1 MITTAWIWG
10 LEGIKRSDQ
19 ASKQTM
25 TFLKSQDSKLAK
37 PPHATKSCYRQG
49 QGNSVKRH
57 RRKNDLLNVVSWVC
71 RPLSFW
77 GQASYHRVICLG
89 SIQHSPAFSPG
100 HFLITGRQQLLLNS
114 PHPPLNALHRPHRGL
129 LCSLAWDW
137 FQPCPPRVPARVL
150 APVHLL
156 PVDLPPRGS
165 HPEVSFSARPALLAN
180 LEFI

>member
-1 MITTAWIWG
+1 
-10 LEGIKRSDQ
+10 
-19 ASKQTM
+19 M

-57 RRKNDLLNVVSWVC
+57 RPKNDLLNVDSWVC

-100 HFLITGRQQLLLNS
+100 HFLLTGRQQLLLNS
-114 PHPPLNALHRPHRGL
+114 LPTPPPVKCSAPAPQRAAVLPGMGL
-129 LCSLAWDW
+129 VLA
-137 FQPCPPRVPARVL
+137 CPPRVPARVL

-165 HPEVSFSARPALLAN
+165 HPEVSFSAHPALLAN